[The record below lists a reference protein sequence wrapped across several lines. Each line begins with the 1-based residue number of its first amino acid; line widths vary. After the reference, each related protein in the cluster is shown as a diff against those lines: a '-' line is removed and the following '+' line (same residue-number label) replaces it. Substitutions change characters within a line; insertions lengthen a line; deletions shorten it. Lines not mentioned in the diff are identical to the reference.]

1 MNELVQMSQCLKVSV
16 VYEGIHRADNDG
28 SVFCDVPFIMQ
39 VGTGERNGREGVSA
53 AGLIGDIDLFPQ
65 LVGERRMLL
74 S

>member
-1 MNELVQMSQCLKVSV
+1 MSQCLKVGII
-16 VYEGIHRADNDG
+16 YERIYGADDDG